1 MLALRF
7 GDLCLDVAPNVG
19 GSIAGFYVAQHNGRF
34 DLMRPALASGTAKP
48 ASLGMS
54 MFPMVP
60 FANCIRDNRFTLDG
74 AEYSVSPNMEGSRL
88 NFHGMGWMHPWIV
101 QEQSPSHAILTLEC
115 FDTPYSFTA
124 TQGFHLSDNALKVT
138 TSLTNNAPNRMPF
151 GMGQHPWFLRHGD
164 ARVRFKS
171 GSYLACD
178 EKGLITHRAKTE
190 HTFDFSQWR
199 EPRRAYQNRC
209 YEDWDGLAEIYWPGA
224 DIGLTISAEK
234 MFKHLMFHVPAND
247 PETFCLEPQT
257 NAPCGFDALDHG
269 EIASGICLL
278 ESDETLSGSIE
289 FSISD
294 ATERPKWSARHN
306 VAAQMNNRS

>member
-19 GSIAGFYVAQHNGRF
+19 GSIAGFYIARHNGRF

-48 ASLGMS
+48 ASIGMS

-60 FANCIRDNRFTLDG
+60 FANCIRGNRFTLDG
-74 AEYSVSPNMEGSRL
+74 ADYSVSPNMEGSRL

-115 FDTPYSFTA
+115 SDSPYSFKA

-151 GMGQHPWFLRHGD
+151 GMGQHPWFPRHVDGKI
-164 ARVRFKS
+164 RFQS
-171 GSYLACD
+171 NSYLACD
-178 EKGLITHRAKTE
+178 EGGLTTHRAKSE
-190 HTFDFSQWR
+190 HGFDFSKWR
-199 EPRRAYQNRC
+199 EPQRTYQNKC
-209 YEDWDGLAEIYWPGA
+209 YENWAGLAEVYWTKA
-224 DIGLTISAEK
+224 DVRLAINAEK
-234 MFKHLMFHVPAND
+234 MFKHLMFHVPASD

-257 NAPCGFDALDHG
+257 NAPCGFDTLDYSEVG
-269 EIASGICLL
+269 LGIHLL
-278 ESDETLSGSIE
+278 KTDETLSGNIE
-289 FSISD
+289 FLVSD
-294 ATERPKWSARHN
+294 ATEQSKWSARDK
-306 VAAQMNNRS
+306 VAA